1 MPRDKQL
8 AVIDVQNAKR
18 KLSENL
24 PLSLKELAC
33 ALEIGYDTVLAWRR
47 QPGFPYDFGKIFPS
61 NFEHWRRQR
70 LGIPSQHINPNP
82 QKTDVEARESSPMT
96 HGLPVGLPQ
105 KAARLAARA
114 GLRR

>member
-1 MPRDKQL
+1 MTRDKQL

-61 NFEHWRRQR
+61 DYEHWRKER
-70 LGIPSQHINPNP
+70 LGIESVRAVARPQHADADNHCVPSVPRALSA
-82 QKTDVEARESSPMT
+82 T
-96 HGLPVGLPQ
+96 LPR
-105 KAARLAARA
+105 KAALLIARA
-114 GLRR
+114 GL